1 MVHAGSGSEVS
12 VSPVMG
18 KGFRMERAPAADH
31 PTCLLF
37 ATGSGIS
44 PIKALIESN
53 ELQVSQNIVWEA
65 CCFSASFHC
74 SLATLP
80 PACWHLDEQLH
91 DIVSKQQ
98 LPMPLYTQ
106 SVQMV
111 INILY

>member
-1 MVHAGSGSEVS
+1 MYSQSVHADAGSEVS

-53 ELQVSQNIVWEA
+53 ELQVCLMDKLKSISLVQ
-65 CCFSASFHC
+65 CASSINVGQPCC
-74 SLATLP
+74 SL
-80 PACWHLDEQLH
+80 HGD
-91 DIVSKQQ
+91 S
-98 LPMPLYTQ
+98 
-106 SVQMV
+106 
-111 INILY
+111 

>member
-1 MVHAGSGSEVS
+1 MYAAVHAGVGTEVS

-53 ELQVSQNIVWEA
+53 ELQVCLKVKMQKAYLLLTLLSIDVGSNN
-65 CCFSASFHC
+65 ASC
-74 SLATLP
+74 MVTARLADAT
-80 PACWHLDEQLH
+80 
-91 DIVSKQQ
+91 
-98 LPMPLYTQ
+98 PL
-106 SVQMV
+106 
-111 INILY
+111 